1 MTAAVWSDGSQATRG
16 RFTSY
21 TGWVFGRQKTRT
33 AEAEAASLPADPTGR
48 KGRPTRTRK
57 EAEAARRRPLVID
70 DRKEAKRRERERQ
83 LKARADEQKG
93 LIQGDERLM
102 PERDRGPV
110 KRFVRNYV
118 DSRRSVGEYTMI
130 LVFIPVLLTFVPDL
144 RVQQASV
151 YLLWALMGA
160 TIVDTYGMAKK
171 LRRILKE
178 KFGPEVFEEKPLR
191 YAVMRTLQVRRLR
204 LPKPVV
210 KHGQPLE

>member
-1 MTAAVWSDGSQATRG
+1 M
-16 RFTSY
+16 
-21 TGWVFGRQKTRT
+21 FGRRKSST
-33 AEAEAASLPADPTGR
+33 AEAEPAEQPTSADGK
-48 KGRPTRTRK
+48 KGRPTRSRK

-70 DRKEAKRRERERQ
+70 DRKEARRRERERQ
-83 LKARADEQKG
+83 IKARADEQKG
-93 LIQGDERLM
+93 LLKGDERLM

-130 LVFIPVLLTFVPDL
+130 LVFIPVLMTFIPDH

-160 TIVDTYGMAKK
+160 TIVDTYGMAKR
-171 LRRILKE
+171 LRRVLKA
-178 KFGPEVFEEKPLR
+178 KFGDDVFDEKPLR

-210 KHGQPLE
+210 KHGDSFG